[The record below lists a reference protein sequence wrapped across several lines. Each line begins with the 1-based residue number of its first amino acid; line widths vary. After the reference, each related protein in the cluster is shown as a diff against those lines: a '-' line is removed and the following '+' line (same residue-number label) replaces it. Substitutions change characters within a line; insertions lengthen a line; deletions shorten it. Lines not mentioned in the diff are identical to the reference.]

1 MEQQLVA
8 VIRNLKNVVFV
19 SNLRE
24 RWICEHEYEDF
35 NEYTNALA
43 KMLPD
48 GATQV
53 KGTKR
58 PFGVKFTYNG
68 ASHHIYL
75 KTTSSYQTLV
85 LKSTK

>member
-35 NEYTNALA
+35 NEYTNALT
-43 KMLPD
+43 KILHD

-58 PFGVKFTYNG
+58 PFGVKFIYNG
-68 ASHHIYL
+68 TSHHIYL
-75 KTTSSYQTLV
+75 KVTSSYQTLV

>member
-43 KMLPD
+43 KILPD

-58 PFGVKFTYNG
+58 PFGVKFAYNG
-68 ASHHIYL
+68 KQHHIYL
-75 KTTSSYQTLV
+75 KITSNYQTLV
-85 LKSTK
+85 LKSEK